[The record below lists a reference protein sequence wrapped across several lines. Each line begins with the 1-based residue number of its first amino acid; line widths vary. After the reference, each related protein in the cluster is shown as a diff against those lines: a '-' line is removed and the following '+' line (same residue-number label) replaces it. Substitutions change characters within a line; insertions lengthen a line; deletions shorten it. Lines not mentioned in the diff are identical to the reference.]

1 MIYENVQITFLTGD
15 DVPYSE
21 RASIRQSDEE
31 MVIDIGAPSRSQ
43 RAYLV
48 RGRPFKGFFAG
59 EDEVAENEPL
69 NIVARWAELGD
80 IWVGWWSEE
89 GVEYL
94 FSFRLPRN
102 VASASPSAKG
112 RRRPPFRGRL

>member
-1 MIYENVQITFLTGD
+1 MIYANVQITFLTSD
-15 DVPYSE
+15 DAPYSE
-21 RASIRQSDEE
+21 RASIRRSDEE
-31 MVIDIGAPSRSQ
+31 MVIDIAAPSRGE

-48 RGRPFKGFFAG
+48 RGRLIKGFFAG
-59 EDEVAENEPL
+59 QDEVAEPEPL

-94 FSFRLPRN
+94 FSFRL
-102 VASASPSAKG
+102 AS
-112 RRRPPFRGRL
+112 

>member
-1 MIYENVQITFLTGD
+1 MIYANVQITFLTSD
-15 DVPYSE
+15 DEPYSE
-21 RASIRQSDEE
+21 RASIRRSDEE
-31 MVIDIGAPSRSQ
+31 MVSDIAAPSRGE
-43 RAYLV
+43 RAYLL
-48 RGRPFKGFFAG
+48 RGRPIKGFFAG
-59 EDEVAENEPL
+59 QDEVAEPEPL

-102 VASASPSAKG
+102 VASASPSAK
-112 RRRPPFRGRL
+112 RPR